1 MRPKGRDGDFERQLE
16 RELRLYVASAP
27 RPGPRLGQ
35 PAYRAGSRRGWQSSL
50 TSGILGKAVA
60 GVMAAV
66 LTVGAGSAVAMA
78 ATGSHNPGEL
88 AESIAQRVE
97 GCKDKVATDNHD
109 RSTGAEVAAST
120 AGNSRG
126 TGKCV
131 GSEVNQNQNSDAR
144 QQKNGVTDP
153 VERKAAHP
161 STSPGTHQDHGQ
173 GSGAGSVGAPGQ
185 GGTGR
190 GTGDGGPGDNG
201 DSDNHGDSSNHGHQA
216 TPSPTPSSRS

>member
-1 MRPKGRDGDFERQLE
+1 MRPTGGDGDFERRLE

-27 RPGPRLGQ
+27 RPSPRVGQ
-35 PAYRAGSRRGWQSSL
+35 PAYRAASRRGGQSSL

-60 GVMAAV
+60 GLVVAV

-88 AESIAQRVE
+88 AQSIAQRVE
-97 GCKDKVATDNHD
+97 GCKDKVGTDNHD
-109 RSTGAEVAAST
+109 KSTGAEVAASSG
-120 AGNSRG
+120 GNSRG
-126 TGKCV
+126 TGQCV
-131 GSEVNQNQNSDAR
+131 GSEVNQNSEAH
-144 QQKNGVTDP
+144 QQKNGVTDR

-185 GGTGR
+185 GGTGH
-190 GTGDGGPGDNG
+190 GNGDGGQGDNG
-201 DSDNHGDSSNHGHQA
+201 DSDNHGDSGNHGHQP
-216 TPSPTPSSRS
+216 TPSPHS